1 MFKSSTNSDIEYSN
15 IDENTVNYKNNNN
28 NKKKSNIFQE
38 PFFYNQDEEI
48 VFWGGGSDDDDE
60 GVENER
66 IKEKVSND

>member
-15 IDENTVNYKNNNN
+15 IDENTVNYKNNN
-28 NKKKSNIFQE
+28 KKKSNIFQE
-38 PFFYNQDEEI
+38 PFFYNQDDEI
-48 VFWGGGSDDDDE
+48 VFWGGGSDDDE